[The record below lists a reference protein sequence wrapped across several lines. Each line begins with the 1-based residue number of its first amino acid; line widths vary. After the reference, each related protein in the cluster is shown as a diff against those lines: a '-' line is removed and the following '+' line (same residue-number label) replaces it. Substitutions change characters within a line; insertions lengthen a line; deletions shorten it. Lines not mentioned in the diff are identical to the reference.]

1 LLLPGNPA
9 GTSLL
14 FCDTFLLNWFMTR
27 YLRRFRVRLLSRT
40 VLILLAIAQVVT
52 LAIAFQR
59 PAYAYA
65 DPGSGLL
72 FLQVAG
78 SMLAGALFI
87 VRSKLRKLFHFGKP
101 HSEEPAA
108 DQGQDIHQ

>member
-1 LLLPGNPA
+1 LRWCEPDFLEEVLP
-9 GTSLL
+9 
-14 FCDTFLLNWFMTR
+14 
-27 YLRRFRVRLLSRT
+27 VRQFSRT
-40 VLILLAIAQVVT
+40 LLVLLAIAQVVA
-52 LAIAFQR
+52 LAVAFQR

-87 VRSKLRKLFHFGKP
+87 VRSKLRKLFHLGKNP
-101 HSEEPAA
+101 VEDPVIE
-108 DQGQDIHQ
+108 QGQEIQQ

>member
-1 LLLPGNPA
+1 
-9 GTSLL
+9 
-14 FCDTFLLNWFMTR
+14 
-27 YLRRFRVRLLSRT
+27 LRNLSRI
-40 VLILLAIAQVVT
+40 VLVLFAIAQVIA
-52 LAIAFQR
+52 LSIAFQR

-87 VRSKLRKLFHFGKP
+87 VRSKLRKLFHLGKN
-101 HSEEPAA
+101 HVEESVVEPS
-108 DQGQDIHQ
+108 QEIQQ

>member
-1 LLLPGNPA
+1 MKSKG
-9 GTSLL
+9 GI
-14 FCDTFLLNWFMTR
+14 D
-27 YLRRFRVRLLSRT
+27 LRIFSRI
-40 VLILLAIAQVVT
+40 VLILLAIAQVAA
-52 LAIAFQR
+52 LAVAFQR

-87 VRSKLRKLFHFGKP
+87 VRSKLRKFFRLGKDQI
-101 HSEEPAA
+101 EEAGIE
-108 DQGQDIHQ
+108 QGQEIQQ

>member
-1 LLLPGNPA
+1 MRN
-9 GTSLL
+9 
-14 FCDTFLLNWFMTR
+14 
-27 YLRRFRVRLLSRT
+27 LSRI
-40 VLILLAIAQVVT
+40 VLVLLAVAQVAA
-52 LAIAFQR
+52 LALAFQR

-87 VRSKLRKLFHFGKP
+87 VRSKLRRFFRLGKDP
-101 HSEEPAA
+101 IDQPAIE
-108 DQGQDIHQ
+108 QGQEIQQ